1 MNRSGAGALM
11 LGTLLLAVGC
21 ESQPNTVT
29 APSTSGPATQ
39 PQPPQPPPPATNFE
53 VTGVVTSEQ
62 GVPVAGAVVTMA
74 NGPYSSWPST
84 VSDGSGGYRIAF
96 SATSTGSGFVA
107 RAQVIAEGYELYW
120 RSLFTNSF
128 ANNNVESFRLY
139 PVKRVTAG
147 DSSVVAF
154 PSDVGECTGWV
165 ARRCGIM
172 RVTIPSTGI
181 LTVEVTPTDSSG
193 RQPTLEICCV
203 SGNEIYGNPL
213 TLPLDGLVGS
223 ELLVLVTLR
232 DDSTAAESFVVKTS
246 FQKN

>member
-128 ANNNVESFRLY
+128 ANNNVESFRRTRQAGHGRRFVCGGVSIRRRRVYRLGGPKVRHHARDDPGY
-139 PVKRVTAG
+139 WNTDRGGDADGFIWTTAHPRDLLRLGQRDLRQPVDASSRWPRGQRVVGAGYTAG
-147 DSSVVAF
+147 
-154 PSDVGECTGWV
+154 
-165 ARRCGIM
+165 
-172 RVTIPSTGI
+172 
-181 LTVEVTPTDSSG
+181 
-193 RQPTLEICCV
+193 RQHR
-203 SGNEIYGNPL
+203 G
-213 TLPLDGLVGS
+213 
-223 ELLVLVTLR
+223 
-232 DDSTAAESFVVKTS
+232 
-246 FQKN
+246 